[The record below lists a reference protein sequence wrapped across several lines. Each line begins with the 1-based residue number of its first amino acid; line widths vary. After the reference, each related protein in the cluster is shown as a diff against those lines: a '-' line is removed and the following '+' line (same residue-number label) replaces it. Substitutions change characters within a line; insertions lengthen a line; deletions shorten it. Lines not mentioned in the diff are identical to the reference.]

1 MPNIKL
7 ILKNFQSGEISAN
20 LVTLRPTVHLSL
32 TLGWGQEQLSLGF
45 FVLADVLKISF
56 FFLSIFLS
64 QTSTSLKYS
73 TSFYWQPKMSCH
85 FGTKKSRNRKHV
97 KKLTRK
103 IIIIGRER
111 SGVVVKGGDSFPR
124 DCEFKSRCQILDGH
138 FLHEF
143 VAKFFMFVRKGLKI
157 NEKEAMKAHS

>member
-73 TSFYWQPKMSCH
+73 TSFYWQPKNVLPRR
-85 FGTKKSRNRKHV
+85 GKK
-97 KKLTRK
+97 
-103 IIIIGRER
+103 I
-111 SGVVVKGGDSFPR
+111 
-124 DCEFKSRCQILDGH
+124 
-138 FLHEF
+138 
-143 VAKFFMFVRKGLKI
+143 
-157 NEKEAMKAHS
+157 EK